1 MREVCKQKEDL
12 IEAGRVWRKEQ
23 KKRITGKNAATLSA
37 EEFKE
42 IKDAIAL
49 NGKRAKNVI
58 NVEWTNNKNKLREL
72 MLAYQKKKEE

>member
-1 MREVCKQKEDL
+1 MQKVCKEKEDL

-23 KKRITGKNAATLSA
+23 GKRIKGKNAATLSA
-37 EEFKE
+37 DEFKE

-49 NGKRAKNVI
+49 NGKKAKNVI

-72 MLAYQKKKEE
+72 LLAYQKKKEE